1 MQFKQEVPT
10 KDGYY
15 YAYYKISTRVEILR
29 RHSGHI
35 GKSVIVHWYAMGY
48 GGRLSNDVISKTYFG
63 EKVRF
68 PRVVQSASL

>member
-15 YAYYKISTRVEILR
+15 YTHQEGSTHVEILQR
-29 RHSGHI
+29 KYSYI
-35 GKSVIVHWYAMGY
+35 GEHEVIHWYAMGCCQ
-48 GGRLSNDVISKTYFG
+48 RLGDFVISKTYFG

-68 PRVVQSASL
+68 PRVVQNS